1 MSKRSEK
8 QAHKRRKRLLRVR
21 AGNTSGPEKSSHSDK
36 PNKTDKPSSTQQ
48 TQISIS
54 ELEAIIKRS
63 ATALLNKQERQT
75 LLEVSHT
82 LQYLTEQL
90 EKKGISIARLKKL
103 LFGASTET
111 LDNLTQDDSESGD
124 KDNKNDDK
132 NQDSETD
139 LKTKKKK
146 PKGHGRNGADAYT
159 GAPKVKVSHETL
171 KPGDSCPNCVKG
183 TVYECK
189 TPGRIVRVTGQAPLT
204 ANVYELQKL
213 RCNLC
218 GKVFT
223 AALPKEAGS
232 DKYNAESISIMA
244 LLKYGTGVPFN
255 RLHRLQG
262 NLGIPLSASTQWY
275 TLSKHEY
282 AFVPIYEALIV
293 AAAQGKIVHNDDTA
307 MRVIESATLE
317 KIKIDGKDALDRKGI
332 FTSGI
337 VSIGDGHRIA
347 LFFTGHKH
355 AGENLADVLKY
366 RVAWLQSP
374 IQMCDALSRNM
385 SADFKA
391 IVANCLVHGRRKF
404 VDVIENFPCECRY
417 VLELL
422 AQVYKNDEIAR
433 QYHLSDD
440 DRLYLH
446 QVESDP
452 LMDELKDWMTT
463 QLEDKRIE
471 PNSGLGQAITY
482 MFNHWK
488 KLTLFLRQPGAPL
501 DNNVCERA
509 LKKAILHRKN
519 AYCYKTANGARVGDM
534 FMSLIHTCELNQVNP
549 FDYLTELQKHAEAV
563 ALSPADWLPW
573 NYREMLRK
581 DQTAGNA

>member
-1 MSKRSEK
+1 MSKRSKK
-8 QAHKRRKRLLRVR
+8 QAHKRRKRLLRVK
-21 AGNTSGPEKSSHSDK
+21 AGNASGPEKSNHS
-36 PNKTDKPSSTQQ
+36 DKPSSTQQ
-48 TQISIS
+48 AEISIS

-63 ATALLNKQERQT
+63 ATEPLNEQERQT
-75 LLEVSHT
+75 LLEVSQT
-82 LQYLTEQL
+82 LQYVTEQL

-111 LDNLTQDDSESGD
+111 LDNLIQDDSESGD

-132 NQDSETD
+132 NQDSEID
-139 LKTKKKK
+139 LKPKEK

-171 KPGDSCPNCVKG
+171 KPGDSCSNCVKG

-189 TPGRIVRVTGQAPLT
+189 IPGRIVRVTGQAPLT
-204 ANVYELQKL
+204 AKVYELQKL

-282 AFVPIYEALIV
+282 AFVPIYDALIV

-317 KIKIDGKDALDRKGI
+317 KIKIDGKDAPDRKGI

-337 VSIGDGHRIA
+337 VSIGDGYRIA
-347 LFFTGHKH
+347 MFFTGHKH
-355 AGENLADVLKY
+355 AGENLADVLKH
-366 RVAWLQSP
+366 RASELSAP
-374 IQMCDALSRNM
+374 IQMSDALSRNIP
-385 SADFKA
+385 KA
-391 IVANCLVHGRRKF
+391 FETLVANCLVHGRRNF
-404 VDVIENFPCECRY
+404 VDVFENFPSECQY

-422 AQVYKNDEIAR
+422 AKVYKHDAIAR
-433 QYHLSDD
+433 QYSLSDD

-446 QVESDP
+446 QVESGP
-452 LMDELKDWMTT
+452 VMKALKDWMTA
-463 QLEDKRIE
+463 QLEAKKVE
-471 PNSGLGQAITY
+471 PNSGLGEAIAY
-482 MFNHWK
+482 MLKHWE
-488 KLTLFLRQPGAPL
+488 KLTLFLRQAGAPL
-501 DNNVCERA
+501 DNNICERA

-519 AYCYKTANGARVGDM
+519 AYYYKTAKGARVGDM
-534 FMSLIHTCELNQVNP
+534 FMSLIHTCELNKINS
-549 FDYLTELQKHAEAV
+549 FNYLTEIQKHDEAV
-563 ALSPADWLPW
+563 ALAPADWLPW
-573 NYREMLRK
+573 NYQETLSQSQ
-581 DQTAGNA
+581 DTGNG